1 MPVFCLNYP
10 NKTHKT
16 KNNNNDDNN
25 NNDNN
30 NNDNNNNN
38 KTNNNKVH
46 ALVTKQKKK
55 IWKMSTG
62 HSNMSFRKKLVK
74 PQSLGFL
81 TFFK

>member
-1 MPVFCLNYP
+1 MPVFCLNSP

-16 KNNNNDDNN
+16 NNNNNDDNN
-25 NNDNN
+25 N
-30 NNDNNNNN
+30 DNNNNN
-38 KTNNNKVH
+38 NNNNKVH

-62 HSNMSFRKKLVK
+62 HSNMSFRRKLVK